1 MGISLSGGPF
11 TYNRFNLTEGSKPDF
26 LDMDK
31 DGDKEE
37 SFKKAIKDKKGK
49 KDCGCKKE
57 EDCDCSDKK
66 KDVKENREM
75 AYGGGKPGKGSGDGS
90 KPKGITNGKAYTMK
104 GKDGKPLFAKEDM
117 TITKEMV
124 IEYLVSEGYASNE
137 VSAEIL
143 HTHVSDRFLE
153 SIEEDITEI
162 FQGKHGQSE
171 KQYQDSRS
179 PAGKMI
185 SGDSKGSGAN
195 YSYKAKNTGPNP
207 AGGSQKPQGQA
218 KMNNKDRAFLSH
230 LKANKKANK

>member
-153 SIEEDITEI
+153 SIEEDITEG
-162 FQGKHGQSE
+162 FMSLPKEKMARQANKAYGKEQQAVR
-171 KQYQDSRS
+171 K
-179 PAGKMI
+179 
-185 SGDSKGSGAN
+185 GDEAGAN
-195 YSYKAKNTGPNP
+195 KQMQRRIAMQNP
-207 AGGSQKPQGQA
+207 SGRRSQ
-218 KMNNKDRAFLSH
+218 LS
-230 LKANKKANK
+230 K

>member
-104 GKDGKPLFAKEDM
+104 GKDGKPLFAKEDI

-153 SIEEDITEI
+153 SIEEDITEG
-162 FQGKHGQSE
+162 FMSLPKEKMARQANKAYGKEQQAVR
-171 KQYQDSRS
+171 K
-179 PAGKMI
+179 
-185 SGDSKGSGAN
+185 GDEAGAN
-195 YSYKAKNTGPNP
+195 KQMQRRIAMQNP
-207 AGGSQKPQGQA
+207 SGRRSQ
-218 KMNNKDRAFLSH
+218 LS
-230 LKANKKANK
+230 K